1 MLNGIDISGWQSGID
16 VASVDADFVIVKA
29 TGGTSFVNPDFRR
42 QIDQA
47 IASGK
52 LVGCYHFAGDNNP
65 GSWEE
70 EAAHF
75 LSTVSDYVG
84 HAVMVLDWEADATE
98 WPVSWAENWLQR
110 VADSTGSTPWFYS
123 YSSYVN
129 SHDCSSIA
137 RFPLWIAA
145 YYAGYEPMGYQDNPP
160 LYGGTGAWSDKVC
173 YQYSSTGDVGGY
185 DGRLDINKFYGS
197 REDFAAF
204 YGGSGN
210 VSIPLN
216 TVAAQLHRIMCDDPR
231 FGYSWAERYGGDEV
245 DTWVIDGIPCTIN
258 VGDYEC
264 GTSVKTAWAAVLAS
278 TPYAGCLEAY
288 ENTSNAR
295 EVYLSTGLFEI
306 ADMTRAQPGDVL
318 LSETYGHIAMYQGN
332 GTLSEFSRSETG
344 GVYGERG
351 DQDGWESH
359 ITSVYEY
366 DWIVLHYNGKA
377 DPKSTRTEDEPMQFI
392 YRPDGLN
399 ELRYHDGTKNV
410 RLSNADQPEAINM
423 VYKRCTGRD
432 IPCFELG
439 TPESPWGARFEQCF
453 PMVTASDEWGGTAR

>member
-16 VASVDADFVIVKA
+16 VTSVDADFVIVKA

-84 HAVMVLDWEADATE
+84 RAVMVLDWEADATE

-123 YSSYVN
+123 YSSYIN

-145 YYAGYEPMGYQDNPP
+145 YYAGYEPMGYQDDPP
-160 LYGGTGAWSDKVC
+160 LFGGTGAWSDKVC

-197 REDFAAF
+197 RDDFAAF
-204 YGGSGN
+204 YGGSGGE
-210 VSIPLN
+210 VDRS
-216 TVAAQLHRIMCDDPR
+216 RIEAMVNYAIAIAEDDSH
-231 FGYSWAERYGGDEV
+231 GYSWSDRWDVDRDCSSLMYDAADHAGYGVGRGPDKTRYTGTMEADFSAAGFSVLPYGGELVRGDILLNGHHTEMY
-245 DTWVIDGIPCTIN
+245 IGDGMN
-258 VGDYEC
+258 VG
-264 GTSVKTAWAAVLAS
+264 A
-278 TPYAGCLEAY
+278 
-288 ENTSNAR
+288 
-295 EVYLSTGLFEI
+295 
-306 ADMTRAQPGDVL
+306 
-318 LSETYGHIAMYQGN
+318 HIA
-332 GTLSEFSRSETG
+332 ETG
-344 GVYGERG
+344 DVYGEPG
-351 DQDGWESH
+351 DQTG
-359 ITSVYEY
+359 YEISIAPNPGGF
-366 DWIVLHYNGKA
+366 DVILRPPVDKISRR
-377 DPKSTRTEDEPMQFI
+377 DDEPMQFI

-439 TPESPWGARFEQCF
+439 TPDARWGARFEQCF

>member
-16 VASVDADFVIVKA
+16 VSSVDADFVIVKA

-42 QIDQA
+42 QADQTL
-47 IASGK
+47 ASGK
-52 LVGCYHFAGDNNP
+52 LLGLYHFAGDNNP

-84 HAVMVLDWEADATE
+84 RAVMVLDWEADATE
-98 WPVSWAENWLQR
+98 WPISWAENWLQR

-160 LYGGTGAWSDKVC
+160 LYGGTGAWSDMVC

-197 REDFAAF
+197 RDDFAAF
-204 YGGSGN
+204 YGGAGGEVDRS
-210 VSIPLN
+210 
-216 TVAAQLHRIMCDDPR
+216 RIEAMVNYAIAIAEDDSH
-231 FGYSWAERYGGDEV
+231 GYSWADRWDVDRDCSSLMYDAADHAGYGVGRGPDKTRYTGTMEADFSAAGFSVLPYGGDLIRGDILLNDHHTEMY
-245 DTWVIDGIPCTIN
+245 IGDGMN
-258 VGDYEC
+258 VG
-264 GTSVKTAWAAVLAS
+264 A
-278 TPYAGCLEAY
+278 
-288 ENTSNAR
+288 
-295 EVYLSTGLFEI
+295 
-306 ADMTRAQPGDVL
+306 
-318 LSETYGHIAMYQGN
+318 HIA
-332 GTLSEFSRSETG
+332 ETG
-344 GVYGERG
+344 DVYGEPG
-351 DQDGWESH
+351 DQTG
-359 ITSVYEY
+359 YEISIAPNPGGF
-366 DWIVLHYNGKA
+366 DVILRPPVDKISRR
-377 DPKSTRTEDEPMQFI
+377 DDEPMQFI
-392 YRPDGLN
+392 YKPDGLN

-410 RLSNADQPEAINM
+410 RLSNADQPVAINM

-439 TPESPWGARFEQCF
+439 TPDARWGARFEQCF

>member
-75 LSTVSDYVG
+75 LSTVADYVG
-84 HAVMVLDWEADATE
+84 RAVMVLDWEADATE

-123 YSSYVN
+123 YSSYIN

-160 LYGGTGAWSDKVC
+160 LYGGTGDWSDKVC

-197 REDFAAF
+197 RDDFAAF
-204 YGGSGN
+204 YGGSGVEDTYRIDRFCDAMRWAADSDQVGYSQSDRWDVEFYGDGQYN
-210 VSIPLN
+210 ADCSSLVIQ
-216 TVAAQLHRIMCDDPR
+216 AAQ
-231 FGYSWAERYGGDEV
+231 FAGYDVDGATYTGNMAAPFERAGFTRV
-245 DTWVIDGIPCTIN
+245 DNDGN
-258 VGDYEC
+258 
-264 GTSVKTAWAAVLAS
+264 
-278 TPYAGCLEAY
+278 
-288 ENTSNAR
+288 
-295 EVYLSTGLFEI
+295 
-306 ADMTRAQPGDVL
+306 PGRGYVL
-318 LSETYGHIAMYQGN
+318 LNEGNHVAVWLGDCLAQASIDENGQIA
-332 GTLSEFSRSETG
+332 G
-344 GVYGERG
+344 GARG
-351 DQDGWESH
+351 DQTGEEVNTRS
-359 ITSVYEY
+359 YY
-366 DWIVLHYNGKA
+366 DYPWDFYLKPPV
-377 DPKSTRTEDEPMQFI
+377 DKSTRTEDEPMQFI
-392 YRPDGLN
+392 YQPDGKP
-399 ELRYHDGTKNV
+399 ELRYHDGTKNIG
-410 RLSNADQPEAINM
+410 LNNPDQAVALQDN
-423 VYKRCTGRD
+423 YRRCTGRD
-432 IPCFELG
+432 LPCFALG
-439 TPESPWGARFEQCF
+439 TPESPWAARFEQVF
-453 PMVTASDEWGGTAR
+453 PYMEASDVWGGHAK